1 MMLRWNAH
9 MTALKMEG
17 TDMEIREYTEYNES
31 EILGL
36 YASVGWTAYTDDP
49 AALRNGFA
57 NSLLILAAYEEAS
70 LAGLIRVVGD
80 GHTVVFVQDMLV
92 RPQLQRRGIGS
103 ALLRAVLN
111 RYANV
116 RQIELLTDDTPE
128 TTAFYRA
135 IGFRELTEL
144 GCCGFM
150 KI

>member
-1 MMLRWNAH
+1 
-9 MTALKMEG
+9 
-17 TDMEIREYTEYNES
+17 MEIRAYTEYNEA

-57 NSLLILAAYEEAS
+57 NSLLTLAAYEEAV

-80 GHTVVFVQDMLV
+80 GHTIVFVQDILV
-92 RPQLQRRGIGS
+92 RPQFQRRGIGS
-103 ALLRAVLN
+103 ALLQAVLN
-111 RYANV
+111 RYAGV

-128 TTAFYRA
+128 TAAFYRSM
-135 IGFRELTEL
+135 GFRELTEL
-144 GCCGFM
+144 GCRGFM

>member
-1 MMLRWNAH
+1 
-9 MTALKMEG
+9 
-17 TDMEIREYTEYNES
+17 MEIRAYTEYNEA

-57 NSLLILAAYEEAS
+57 NSLLTLAAYEEAA

-80 GHTVVFVQDMLV
+80 GHTIVFVQDILV
-92 RPQLQRRGIGS
+92 RPQFQRRGIGS
-103 ALLRAVLN
+103 VLLQAVLN
-111 RYANV
+111 RYAGV

-128 TTAFYRA
+128 TVAFYRSM
-135 IGFRELTEL
+135 GFRELTEL
-144 GCCGFM
+144 GCRGFM

>member
-1 MMLRWNAH
+1 
-9 MTALKMEG
+9 
-17 TDMEIREYTEYNES
+17 MEIREYTEYNES

-36 YASVGWTAYTDDP
+36 YGSVGWTAYTDDP

-70 LAGLIRVVGD
+70 LVGLIRVVGD

-92 RPQLQRRGIGS
+92 RPQFQRRGIGS

-144 GCCGFM
+144 GCRGFM

>member
-1 MMLRWNAH
+1 
-9 MTALKMEG
+9 
-17 TDMEIREYTEYNES
+17 MEIRAYTEYNEA

-57 NSLLILAAYEEAS
+57 NSLLTLAAYEEAA

-80 GHTVVFVQDMLV
+80 GHTIVFVRDILV
-92 RPQLQRRGIGS
+92 RPQFQRRGIGS
-103 ALLRAVLN
+103 VLLQAVLN
-111 RYANV
+111 RYAGV

-128 TTAFYRA
+128 TAAFYRSM
-135 IGFRELTEL
+135 GFRELTEL
-144 GCCGFM
+144 GCRGFM

>member
-1 MMLRWNAH
+1 
-9 MTALKMEG
+9 
-17 TDMEIREYTEYNES
+17 MEIRAYTEYNEA

-57 NSLLILAAYEEAS
+57 NSLLTLAAYEEAA

-80 GHTVVFVQDMLV
+80 GHTIVFVQDILV
-92 RPQLQRRGIGS
+92 RPQFQRRGIGS
-103 ALLRAVLN
+103 ALLQAVLN
-111 RYANV
+111 RYAGV

-128 TTAFYRA
+128 TVAFYRSM
-135 IGFRELTEL
+135 GFRELTEL
-144 GCCGFM
+144 GCRGFM

>member
-1 MMLRWNAH
+1 
-9 MTALKMEG
+9 
-17 TDMEIREYTEYNES
+17 MEIRAYTEYDEA

-57 NSLLILAAYEEAS
+57 NSLLTLAAYEEAA

-80 GHTVVFVQDMLV
+80 GHTVVFVQDILV
-92 RPQLQRRGIGS
+92 RPQFQRRGIGS
-103 ALLRAVLN
+103 ALLQAVLD

-116 RQIELLTDDTPE
+116 RQIELATDDTPE
-128 TTAFYRA
+128 TTAFYRS

-144 GCCGFM
+144 GCRGFM

>member
-1 MMLRWNAH
+1 
-9 MTALKMEG
+9 
-17 TDMEIREYTEYNES
+17 MEIRAYTEYNEA

-57 NSLLILAAYEEAS
+57 NSLLTLAAYEEAA

-80 GHTVVFVQDMLV
+80 GHTVVFVQDILV
-92 RPQLQRRGIGS
+92 RPQFQRRGIGS
-103 ALLRAVLN
+103 ALLQAVLN
-111 RYANV
+111 RYAGV

-128 TTAFYRA
+128 TAAFYRSM
-135 IGFRELTEL
+135 GFRELTEL
-144 GCCGFM
+144 GCRGFM

>member
-1 MMLRWNAH
+1 
-9 MTALKMEG
+9 
-17 TDMEIREYTEYNES
+17 MEIRAYTEYDEA

-57 NSLLILAAYEEAS
+57 NSLLTLAAYEEAA

-80 GHTVVFVQDMLV
+80 GHTVVFVQDILV
-92 RPQLQRRGIGS
+92 RPQFQRHGIGS

-111 RYANV
+111 RYADV
-116 RQIELLTDDTPE
+116 RQTELVTDDTPE
-128 TTAFYRA
+128 TTAFYRSM
-135 IGFRELTEL
+135 GFRELTEL
-144 GCCGFM
+144 GCRGFM

>member
-1 MMLRWNAH
+1 
-9 MTALKMEG
+9 
-17 TDMEIREYTEYNES
+17 MEIRAYTEYNEA

-57 NSLLILAAYEEAS
+57 NSLLTLAAYEEAA

-80 GHTVVFVQDMLV
+80 GHTIVFVQDILV
-92 RPQLQRRGIGS
+92 CPQFQRRGIGS
-103 ALLRAVLN
+103 VLLQAVLN
-111 RYANV
+111 RYAGV

-128 TTAFYRA
+128 TAAFYRSM
-135 IGFRELTEL
+135 GFRELTEL
-144 GCCGFM
+144 GCRGFM

>member
-1 MMLRWNAH
+1 
-9 MTALKMEG
+9 
-17 TDMEIREYTEYNES
+17 MEIRAYTEYDEA

-57 NSLLILAAYEEAS
+57 NSLLTLAAYEEAA

-80 GHTVVFVQDMLV
+80 GHTIVFVQDILV
-92 RPQLQRRGIGS
+92 RPQFQRRGIGS
-103 ALLRAVLN
+103 ALLQAVLN
-111 RYANV
+111 RYAGV

-128 TTAFYRA
+128 TAAFYRSM
-135 IGFRELTEL
+135 GFRELTEL
-144 GCCGFM
+144 GCRGFM

>member
-1 MMLRWNAH
+1 
-9 MTALKMEG
+9 
-17 TDMEIREYTEYNES
+17 MEIRAYTEYNEA

-57 NSLLILAAYEEAS
+57 NSLLTLAAYEEAA

-80 GHTVVFVQDMLV
+80 GHTVVFVQDILV
-92 RPQLQRRGIGS
+92 RPQFQRRGIGS
-103 ALLRAVLN
+103 ALLQAVLN
-111 RYANV
+111 RYAGV

-128 TTAFYRA
+128 TVAFYRSM
-135 IGFRELTEL
+135 GFRELTEL
-144 GCCGFM
+144 GCRGFM